1 MESTIKIWFEILA
14 FLHTLFLHNDTISS
28 FPWSNKK
35 GGCRNLKFRNV
46 NMCWFFAFYLLNF
59 CQTTRASH
67 QVFISNELSRTDLT
81 QTTYLHM
88 TEGERDIERL
98 VEVLTLYNSD
108 NFKENLKNYLLKTA
122 MVKHEKRKQ
131 SALVN

>member
-1 MESTIKIWFEILA
+1 MI
-14 FLHTLFLHNDTISS
+14 
-28 FPWSNKK
+28 
-35 GGCRNLKFRNV
+35 
-46 NMCWFFAFYLLNF
+46 
-59 CQTTRASH
+59 RASH

-88 TEGERDIERL
+88 TDRERDRVK

-108 NFKENLKNYLLKTA
+108 NFKENLKNYLMKSA
-122 MVKHEKRKQ
+122 MVKNEKRKQ